1 MIVLWLRFSLIS
13 KLIVHGKNRNEAINK
28 LKSALN
34 EYVIE
39 GVKTTIPLHKRIL
52 NDADFTKGEYDIRW
66 LEKLLKKNG
75 K

>member
-1 MIVLWLRFSLIS
+1 
-13 KLIVHGKNRNEAINK
+13 VHGKNRNEAIHK

-52 NDADFTKGEYDIRW
+52 NDVDFTKGEYDIRW

-75 K
+75 